1 MARKH
6 LNNRRESLNFTFEF
20 DFKKYHACMSCYP
33 NGKPAELFLDAD
45 KPGSAVELALKDTA
59 IFISLCLQY
68 GTPIETLQRA
78 ALRREDGVTPATHAG
93 AAIDALANIVK
104 DLPAKTFLVTAPMS
118 RKIKERRQ
126 QGATYIQIATEF
138 GIGISTAQ
146 RHADEKHAEQ
156 QRNYERQRAA
166 RKRVASA

>member
-1 MARKH
+1 MIG
-6 LNNRRESLNFTFEF
+6 SG
-20 DFKKYHACMSCYP
+20 P
-33 NGKPAELFLDAD
+33 V
-45 KPGSAVELALKDTA
+45 PGTSVPRTE
-59 IFISLCLQY
+59 
-68 GTPIETLQRA
+68 TPLVSI
-78 ALRREDGVTPATHAG
+78 
-93 AAIDALANIVK
+93 I
-104 DLPAKTFLVTAPMS
+104 VTAPMS